1 MDESKHSRTAP
12 LGARSDQAGDA
23 PCGKAGL
30 SHSPRHLSRRP
41 PTTRSAMASYT
52 DNRNALF
59 ASKSDGKAPPAE
71 KKKATQKAPLSLGGP
86 SAAAVAKKKEQEA
99 ALRSKGDALFAE
111 AEALMPPKKTGF
123 AGLMAKKPNPLFAA
137 PKYAAAAAAY
147 ASAKA
152 RPLALSLIHI

>member
-1 MDESKHSRTAP
+1 
-12 LGARSDQAGDA
+12 
-23 PCGKAGL
+23 
-30 SHSPRHLSRRP
+30 
-41 PTTRSAMASYT
+41 MASYT

-59 ASKSDGKAPPAE
+59 ASKSDGKAPPS
-71 KKKATQKAPLSLGGP
+71 KTKATPKAPLSLGGP

-111 AEALMPPKKTGF
+111 AEALMPPRKTGF

-147 ASAKA
+147 CVPPCRAASRPTKHAMASSTPAPAA
-152 RPLALSLIHI
+152 RRREGSPIAPSRCLSFDAFLLR